1 MSEEIK
7 YISELSDFI
16 KEISEDNDGK
26 TNLYRGQ
33 SNSEWGI
40 EASIFR
46 GKYTKDKEAD
56 IYNKIRKYNFEEL
69 KKRDCY
75 LDDLI
80 DMQHYGAPTRLIDWS
95 YNPLMSLYFAVAYD
109 SSIEG
114 KLFMYKLDKSDLISF
129 DKEEYKHLSK
139 LLFVDVTKEVL
150 AFDAYE
156 EEIMKIIKNLFTKNK
171 NIYFLDTTV
180 CNSRI
185 KAQQGCFS
193 LFLDK
198 KEKYFNYVLDAILD
212 DLSRTF
218 LSLKRNEKFNTIYDN
233 YSSIIKKDINLTG
246 DIDKLTEDSFNR
258 IHEKLDLNKKYDSS
272 LDRIESIGG
281 GPMRMKPKMQDL
293 DKEILTKYYTYIISN
308 LNYLIKDYS
317 EISQEKMIVYTIKS
331 ENKAKIKRQLENIGI
346 TPMVVY
352 PDLKGTIEHINNK
365 YKEEKKD

>member
-7 YISELSDFI
+7 YISNLSDFI
-16 KEISEDNDGK
+16 KEISEENDGK

-33 SNSEWGI
+33 HNAEWVI

-109 SSIEG
+109 SNVDG

-129 DKEEYKHLSK
+129 DKEVYKHLSK

-150 AFDAYE
+150 TFDNDE
-156 EEIMKIIKNLFTKNK
+156 EEIKKILLDVFLLDKKL
-171 NIYFLDTTV
+171 YFLDTAV

-212 DLSRTF
+212 DLSKEF
-218 LSLKRNEKFNTIYDN
+218 LFKERNEKFNTIYNN
-233 YSSIIKKDINLTG
+233 YSSIIKEYINLTV
-246 DIDKLTEDSFNR
+246 DIDKSTEDSFNR

-272 LDRIESIGG
+272 LDKIESIGG
-281 GPMRMKPKMQDL
+281 GPMRMNPKMKDL
-293 DKEILTKYYTYIISN
+293 DKEILTKYYTYINSK
-308 LNYLIKDYS
+308 LNDLKKDYF
-317 EISQEKMIVYTIKS
+317 EISQENMIVYTIKS
-331 ENKAKIKRQLENIGI
+331 ENKSKIKRQLENIGI